1 MSISK
6 VLVNS
11 FVNITS
17 KAAIAAHKFVGKKIR
32 Y

>member
-17 KAAIAAHKFVGKKIR
+17 KAAIAAHKFVGKKK
-32 Y
+32 